1 MWGHTQEN
9 IMLNITI
16 VCQKQDHPDFYHHQ
30 DGFDGAYLHECRLS
44 EKRLWR
50 HFLASKCKLMVA
62 DQDKKL
68 SLEPKME
75 PNLVVHS

>member
-1 MWGHTQEN
+1 
-9 IMLNITI
+9 MLNITI
-16 VCQKQDHPDFYHHQ
+16 VCQKKDHPDFYHHQ
-30 DGFDGAYLHECRLS
+30 DGFDGAYLHECGLS

>member
-1 MWGHTQEN
+1 MP
-9 IMLNITI
+9 NITI

-30 DGFDGAYLHECRLS
+30 DGFDGAHLHECRLS

-50 HFLASKCKLMVA
+50 HFFSKCKLMVA